1 MLRRPPRSTLFP
13 YTTLFRSIAAT
24 LGIPIAAA
32 TALAAKYPL
41 SAYPS
46 PSIALGALGTDIIF
60 ACNARRLAGLLS
72 AHVPTYQYEFND
84 PNAPMPFFPSVS
96 FPTGAYHA
104 AEIQYLF
111 DSGTALDPAQRALSR
126 TMVDYWTGF
135 ARFGTPNS
143 FRTPFWPA
151 YRTSSDRFQE
161 LAPGAVHSATG
172 FAADHKC

>member
-1 MLRRPPRSTLFP
+1 M
-13 YTTLFRSIAAT
+13 
-24 LGIPIAAA
+24 AAA
-32 TALAAKYPL
+32 AAAWL
-41 SAYPS
+41 
-46 PSIALGALGTDIIF
+46 D
-60 ACNARRLAGLLS
+60 
-72 AHVPTYQYEFND
+72 
-84 PNAPMPFFPSVS
+84 
-96 FPTGAYHA
+96 
-104 AEIQYLF
+104 
-111 DSGTALDPAQRALSR
+111 ALDPAQRALSR